1 MKAVRFHQL
10 GGPEVL
16 RVDEVEIPE
25 PGAGQ
30 VRIRVAGAG
39 FNPADGGI
47 RGGTLPFPV
56 ALPHVPGYDV
66 AGTLDALG
74 AGVDGLAVGD
84 AVVGFLSM
92 TDDGADAEYAIAPAE
107 LLVRAPRA
115 AALADAAALP
125 SVALTAWQALFE
137 LGELARGQR
146 ILIVGAGGTVGGY
159 AVQLAKNA
167 GAFVIATASA
177 RSRAQV
183 TDAGADQ
190 IIDHADESLIAE
202 IFEPV
207 DLLLN
212 LAPIEPAEFEAAVA
226 LVRDGGVV
234 VSTTVWMPTPGDAS
248 REVRGATVFV
258 RSDPAQLAHLVSLVD
273 AGELRLA
280 DSRKVGLGEVAAV
293 HAEAAAGTLRGKVV
307 VVPAS

>member
-1 MKAVRFHQL
+1 MKAVRFPQH

-25 PGAGQ
+25 PGIGQ

-66 AGTLDALG
+66 AGTVDALG
-74 AGVDGLAVGD
+74 AGVEGLEVGD

-107 LLVRAPRA
+107 VLVHAPRA
-115 AALADAAALP
+115 GKLADAAALP
-125 SVALTAWQALFE
+125 SVGLTAWQALFD
-137 LGELARGQR
+137 LADLRAGQR
-146 ILIVGAGGTVGGY
+146 ILVVGAGGTVGGY

-183 TDAGADQ
+183 TDAGADE
-190 IIDHADESLIAE
+190 IVDHAEESLIAA
-202 IFEPV
+202 ISEPV
-207 DLLLN
+207 DVLLN
-212 LAPIEPAEFEAAVA
+212 LAPIEPAEFEELVA

-234 VSTTVWMPTPGDAS
+234 VSTTAWMSTPGDET
-248 REVRGATVFV
+248 RGVRSETVFV

-273 AGELRLA
+273 EGALRIA
-280 DSRKVGLGEVAAV
+280 ASRKVGLDEVSTV